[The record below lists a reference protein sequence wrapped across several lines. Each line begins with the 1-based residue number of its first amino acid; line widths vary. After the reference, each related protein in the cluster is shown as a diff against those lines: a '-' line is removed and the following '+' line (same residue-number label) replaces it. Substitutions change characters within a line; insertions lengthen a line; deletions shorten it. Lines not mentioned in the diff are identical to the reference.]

1 MDAALSVLEIIKSAD
16 QSLFLFLNG
25 LHCSFLDPIMFWG
38 SKSLI
43 WTPFFL
49 FLFFLV
55 IRQWGWN
62 SIWILIFTALL
73 VLMSDQLANVC
84 KDGFERL
91 RPSHQPGL
99 MGIHLVN
106 GYTGGD
112 YGFYS
117 GHASTTMAIA
127 VYLIILLRSRYS
139 LAVPVMLG
147 WSLFMSYT
155 RIYLGV
161 HYPGDILMGWL
172 MGSVI
177 GFIAGLICIRVVRRY
192 PIGNRKNA

>member
-1 MDAALSVLEIIKSAD
+1 
-16 QSLFLFLNG
+16 
-25 LHCSFLDPIMFWG
+25 MFWG

-55 IRQWGWN
+55 IRHWGWN
-62 SIWILIFTALL
+62 SIWILIVTALL
-73 VLMSDQLANVC
+73 VLMSDQLANVF

-106 GYTGGD
+106 GYAGGNF
-112 YGFYS
+112 GFYS

-172 MGSVI
+172 MGSGI
-177 GFIAGLICIRVVRRY
+177 GFLAGQVCIRVVRRY